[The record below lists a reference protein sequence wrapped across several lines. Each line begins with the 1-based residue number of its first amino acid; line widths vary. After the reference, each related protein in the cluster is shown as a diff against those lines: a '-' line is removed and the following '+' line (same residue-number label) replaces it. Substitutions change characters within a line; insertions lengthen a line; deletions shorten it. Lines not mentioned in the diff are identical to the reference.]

1 MKHEEKY
8 TRGTNI

>member
-8 TRGTNI
+8 